1 MQKEEMSF
9 EEKINHAKAILEK
22 LMNPEITLSQSVA
35 YYKEGIRELQEAT
48 KLLEKAKLEFESYT
62 GDGEASS

>member
-22 LMNPEITLSQSVA
+22 LMNPEITLGESVQF
-35 YYKEGIRELQEAT
+35 YKEGIKELQEAT
-48 KLLEKAKLEFESYT
+48 RLLEKAKLEFETYSD
-62 GDGEASS
+62 GGEASS